1 MTVKT
6 HLASLYY
13 WYTWDIR
20 VVDALVRLPLEDF
33 RQALDGALES
43 SALSN
48 VLLAM
53 KASSRLVKRVERLW
67 RRSR

>member
-6 HLASLYY
+6 HVGHLYY

-33 RQALDGALES
+33 RLALDGALES
-43 SALSN
+43 DSFSTV
-48 VLLAM
+48 VLPL
-53 KASSRLVKRVERLW
+53 KAISRLVKRVESLW

>member
-6 HLASLYY
+6 HLGHLYY
-13 WYTWDIR
+13 YYTWDIR

-33 RQALDGALES
+33 RRALEGALES
-43 SALSN
+43 NSFSN
-48 VLLAM
+48 VVLPL
-53 KASSRLVKRVERLW
+53 KAISRLVKRVERLL